1 MTATVS
7 PERAARRPAPLSPPD
22 RVRALAA
29 GRQTM
34 RWLAIVLPWVLA
46 GYALFDKGFAYVIRI
61 PGTPIFAGEIVML
74 LVVAMACVA
83 TPYLHRGLER
93 STVAKLLLAFAAW
106 GVVRTVPYFGQYHFD
121 AVRDAALWYYS
132 LLAIAV
138 CALVLAD
145 PDLVPR
151 WAGWYRRLIPWILAL
166 GPVSLLLGRVPSRWP
181 IVPGSAISFWDHKQ
195 GNIAVQVSIAL
206 AFLWLVPGTSR
217 RSRALLTGFATV
229 LLLMVATQNRGGFV
243 AALVGLAVL
252 WLLAARRGRGRLV
265 LAMLAT
271 VVLLFAVGWG
281 MNIHVKGAQNR
292 EVSVGQLVQNVQS
305 LTGQG
310 SDANGNLSSN
320 VEFRDQLWSG
330 VLKKVKTEK
339 KVLTGLGDGTNIA
352 AALGF
357 QGQQVDQLRSPHNSH
372 LDVFARLGLIGAA
385 LWVAI
390 WGAWFSIALRAR
402 SRLRMRGYA
411 LEAGLVGV
419 SIVGVTATLVNAYFD
434 PTIES
439 PQVALWL
446 WTLVGLTMGLAAI
459 SRRTTS
465 PA

>member
-1 MTATVS
+1 MTATDS
-7 PERAARRPAPLSPPD
+7 PVRAARRAVPLSPPD

-34 RWLAIVLPWVLA
+34 RWLAILLPWVLA

-74 LVVAMACVA
+74 LALAMACVA
-83 TPYLHRGLER
+83 TPYVHRGLER

-181 IVPGSAISFWDHKQ
+181 IVPGSAISFWDHKP
-195 GNIAVQVSIAL
+195 GNIAVHVSIAL

-217 RSRALLTGFATV
+217 RNRALLTGFATV
-229 LLLMVATQNRGGFV
+229 VLLMVATQNRGGFV
-243 AALVGLAVL
+243 AALAGLAVL
-252 WLLAARRGRGRLV
+252 WLLAAKRGRMV

-271 VVLLFAVGWG
+271 VGLLFAVVWG
-281 MNIHVKGAQNR
+281 VNLHVKGAQNR
-292 EVSVGQLVQNVQS
+292 EVSVGQLVQNVRS

-330 VLKKVKTEK
+330 VLKKVKTDK
-339 KVLTGLGDGTNIA
+339 KVLTGLGSGTNIA
-352 AALGF
+352 AELGF

-385 LWVAI
+385 IWAAI
-390 WGAWFSIALRAR
+390 WGAWFSVALRAR
-402 SRLRMRGYA
+402 SRLRRRGYA

-419 SIVGVTATLVNAYFD
+419 SIVGVTAILVNAYFD

-446 WTLVGLTMGLAAI
+446 WTLVGLTLGLAAI
-459 SRRTTS
+459 SRRTTAS